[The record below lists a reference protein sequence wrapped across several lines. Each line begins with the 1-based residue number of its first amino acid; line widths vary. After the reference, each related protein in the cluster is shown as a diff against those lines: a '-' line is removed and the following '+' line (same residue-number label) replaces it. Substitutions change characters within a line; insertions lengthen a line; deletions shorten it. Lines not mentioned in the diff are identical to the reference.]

1 MKKSLFLLA
10 ICGVFLTACQS
21 QNPNLNSARM
31 DIYKSDESVQ
41 CGGGGI
47 SPEQMRSQLQNIVVY
62 QMRKGQL
69 NRAYPAVC
77 GGATGSVNIY
87 TIDKGQLA
95 QAEQLGFA
103 PFSEQ

>member
-21 QNPNLNSARM
+21 QNPDLNGARM

-41 CGGGGI
+41 CGGEGI
-47 SPEQMRSQLQNIVVY
+47 SPGQMKKQLQNIAVY

-69 NRAYPAVC
+69 NRVYPAVC

-87 TIDKGQLA
+87 TIDTKDWA
-95 QAEQLGFA
+95 QAQKRGFNVL
-103 PFSEQ
+103 SEQ